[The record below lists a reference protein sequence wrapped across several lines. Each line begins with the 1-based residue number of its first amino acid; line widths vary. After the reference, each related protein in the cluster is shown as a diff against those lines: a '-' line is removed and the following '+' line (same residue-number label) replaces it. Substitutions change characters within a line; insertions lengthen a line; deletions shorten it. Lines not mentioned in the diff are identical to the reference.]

1 MTSTS
6 SAPHNNQTRV
16 YDRETSVVFLKTKER
31 FGGLSN
37 MAAGFPLRVNG
48 VRIKT
53 SEALY
58 QACRF
63 PHMPEVQQ
71 LIIGEN
77 SPMTAKMRSKPY
89 RRVSRHDWD
98 FVRVKVMRWS
108 LRVKLAQNWR
118 EFGRLLLSTGD
129 RPIVEQSRKDDFW
142 GAKVADDG
150 TLVGMNVLGRLL
162 MELREQL
169 KGDEAESLRFIEPLA
184 ISEFLLFGQPIE
196 AVQAAP
202 NAEIPGWT
210 PRRPSQAE
218 TAPTQPSDPQPSLFE
233 QPMISNAEP
242 VSAPSLPTLARDDD
256 SQKHLSDYH
265 PAVREWLGDLPSRWD
280 VLRSKYLFRE
290 IDDRTDTGTETLLS
304 MRQAHGLIP
313 HAEVST
319 KPVTPEEL
327 KGYKRVRTGQMVLN
341 RMQASNGMFAVA
353 REDGLVSPDYAVFQP
368 LRPMDPEYFVD
379 LFKTTIYRAKF
390 RQESKGLGTGMS
402 GFLRLYSD
410 RFGAIHVP
418 QPPEDEQRKIVQ
430 FIRSYDHRVRR
441 LIRNKRRL
449 IGLLNEQKQAII
461 NRAVTRGLNP
471 DAPMK
476 PTGIDWMPEVPAH
489 WDVRMLSRLAV
500 KLQTGPFGSQ
510 LHQAD
515 YVEDGVPVVNPMHL
529 IDGSIRPDRETT
541 VSAQTAERLVR
552 HALTPGE
559 IIIARRGELG
569 RCALVREV
577 DGPMLCGTGC
587 MTLRLSEGLPRFFFE
602 FLSSA
607 AVRRFLDERSI
618 GATMQNLNPSIIG
631 SIQTV
636 VPPEDE
642 QEAIIREIEDTNSTF
657 ATLEGKAQDEIRL
670 VREYRERLLADV
682 VTGKLDV
689 RHVEIAAPAD
699 EPIADEDNALEELV
713 VEDAEVMEGAD
724 ADD

>member
-1 MTSTS
+1 MSQASQVRTYDP
-6 SAPHNNQTRV
+6 SA
-16 YDRETSVVFLKTKER
+16 SVVFLKTNER

-37 MAAGFPLRVNG
+37 MAPGFPLRVNG
-48 VRIKT
+48 VRIRT

-89 RRVSRHDWD
+89 RRVSRQDWD
-98 FVRVKVMRWS
+98 FVRVKIMRWC
-108 LRVKLAQNWR
+108 LRVKQAQNWR
-118 EFGRLLLSTGD
+118 EFGRLLLATGD

-169 KGDEAESLRFIEPLA
+169 KGDEVENLRFIEPLA

-196 AVQAAP
+196 AVQSAP
-202 NAEIPGWT
+202 NAEIPGWP
-210 PRRPSQAE
+210 PRRPSHVDA
-218 TAPTQPSDPQPSLFE
+218 APAPPNDPQPSLFE
-233 QPMISNAEP
+233 QPMIADTKPADAKPPVEAVKRRNEP
-242 VSAPSLPTLARDDD
+242 VRYLRCRDSGLP
-256 SQKHLSDYH
+256 
-265 PAVREWLGDLPSRWD
+265 WLGEVPEHWD
-280 VLRSKYLFRE
+280 VRRNGRLFAERVETGFEKLRILEVSLRTGVRVRDMENGARKQQMADRSKYKRAAKGDIAYNMMRMWQGAIGVAPVDGLISPAYVVARPFPDIDPRYYTYLFRTPAYMRE
-290 IDDRTDTGTETLLS
+290 VNKFSRGIVSDRNRLYWDEFKQMPSAYPPTGEQTRIADFLD
-304 MRQAHGLIP
+304 AHG
-313 HAEVST
+313 
-319 KPVTPEEL
+319 
-327 KGYKRVRTGQMVLN
+327 
-341 RMQASNGMFAVA
+341 
-353 REDGLVSPDYAVFQP
+353 
-368 LRPMDPEYFVD
+368 
-379 LFKTTIYRAKF
+379 
-390 RQESKGLGTGMS
+390 
-402 GFLRLYSD
+402 RLT
-410 RFGAIHVP
+410 A
-418 QPPEDEQRKIVQ
+418 
-430 FIRSYDHRVRR
+430 R

-471 DAPMK
+471 VAPMK
-476 PTGIDWMPEVPAH
+476 PTGVDWMPEVPMH

-515 YVEDGVPVVNPMHL
+515 YVEDGVPVINPMHL
-529 IDGSIRPDRETT
+529 IDGSIRPDRQTT
-541 VSAQTAERLVR
+541 VNTQTAERLAR
-552 HALTPGE
+552 HALNSGE
-559 IIIARRGELG
+559 IVIARRGELG

-607 AVRRFLDERSI
+607 SVRRFLDERSV

-642 QEAIIREIEDTNSTF
+642 QEAIIREIENTNATF
-657 ATLEGKAQDEIRL
+657 ANLEGKAQDEIRL
-670 VREYRERLLADV
+670 VREYRDRLIADV

-699 EPIADEDNALEELV
+699 EPIAEEDDALEEELEV
-713 VEDAEVMEGAD
+713 DDAEVMEGAD

>member
-1 MTSTS
+1 MSQASQVRTYDP
-6 SAPHNNQTRV
+6 SA
-16 YDRETSVVFLKTKER
+16 SVVFLKTNER

-37 MAAGFPLRVNG
+37 MAPGFPLRVNG
-48 VRIKT
+48 VRIRT

-98 FVRVKVMRWS
+98 FVRVKIMRWC

-118 EFGRLLLSTGD
+118 EFGRLLLATGH

-169 KGDEAESLRFIEPLA
+169 KGDEAEGLRFIEPPA

-202 NAEIPGWT
+202 NAEIPGW
-210 PRRPSQAE
+210 PPQRSSQADA
-218 TAPTQPSDPQPSLFE
+218 APPPPSDPQPSLFE
-233 QPMISNAEP
+233 QPMISSEQAIERRQSTAPDQSGAEP
-242 VSAPSLPTLARDDD
+242 GR
-256 SQKHLSDYH
+256 Y
-265 PAVREWLGDLPSRWD
+265 PAYKPAKVHWLGEIPAHWSEKRG
-280 VLRSKYLFRE
+280 KYFFRE
-290 IDDRTDTGTETLLS
+290 IDERSQTGEEELLS
-304 MRQAHGLIP
+304 
-313 HAEVST
+313 VSHT
-319 KPVTPEEL
+319 TGVTPRSQ
-327 KGYKRVRTGQMVLN
+327 KTVT
-341 RMQASNGMFAVA
+341 MFKAESYVGHKVA
-353 REDGLVSPDYAVFQP
+353 RPNDVVINTMWAWMSALGVSKNVGIVSPAYGVYRP
-368 LRPMDPEYFVD
+368 LNQQDFLPEYVGY
-379 LFKTTIYRAKF
+379 LLRTPLLRWEYICR
-390 RQESKGLGTGMS
+390 STGIRS
-402 GFLRLYSD
+402 SRLRLYPD
-410 RFGAIHVP
+410 KFLDIAFP
-418 QPPEDEQRKIVQ
+418 CPPLPEQERMVAFLRAKEVQ
-430 FIRSYDHRVRR
+430 IRR

-471 DAPMK
+471 NAPTK

-515 YVEDGVPVVNPMHL
+515 YVEDGVPVINPMHL

-541 VSAQTAERLVR
+541 VNAKTAERLTR

-559 IIIARRGELG
+559 IVIARRGELG

-587 MTLRLSEGLPRFFFE
+587 MTLRLSEGVPRFFFE

-607 AVRRFLDERSI
+607 SVRRFLDERSI

-670 VREYRERLLADV
+670 VREYRERMIADV
-682 VTGKLDV
+682 ITGKMDV
-689 RHVEIAAPAD
+689 RHIEIAAPAD
-699 EPIADEDNALEELV
+699 EPIAEEDDALEEEL
-713 VEDAEVMEGAD
+713 EGDDAEVMEGAD
-724 ADD
+724 ADE

>member
-1 MTSTS
+1 MSQASQVRTYDP
-6 SAPHNNQTRV
+6 SA
-16 YDRETSVVFLKTKER
+16 SVVFLKTNER

-37 MAAGFPLRVNG
+37 MAPGFPLRVNG
-48 VRIKT
+48 VRIRT

-63 PHMPEVQQ
+63 PHLPEVQQ

-98 FVRVKVMRWS
+98 FVRVKIMRWC

-118 EFGRLLLSTGD
+118 EFGRLLLATGD

-142 GAKVADDG
+142 GAKVAVDG

-196 AVQAAP
+196 AVQATP
-202 NAEIPGWT
+202 NAEIPGWN
-210 PRRPSQAE
+210 PRRPSPVDAVQ
-218 TAPTQPSDPQPSLFE
+218 PPPSDPQPSLFE
-233 QPMISNAEP
+233 QPMIPNAEP
-242 VSAPSLPTLARDDD
+242 SSVPSHPTLARNDE
-256 SQKHLSDYH
+256 SRKQLSDDRPSVH
-265 PAVREWLGDLPSRWD
+265 DWLGDLPSRWD

-313 HAEVST
+313 HAKVST

-341 RMQASNGMFAVA
+341 RMQASNGMFAIA

-368 LRPMDPEYFVD
+368 LRPIEPDYFVD

-390 RQESKGLGTGMS
+390 RQESKGLGTGTS

-430 FIRSYDHRVRR
+430 FIRAYDLRVRR

-461 NRAVTRGLNP
+461 NRAITRGLNP

-476 PTGIDWMPEVPAH
+476 PTGIDWMPEVPEH
-489 WDVRMLSRLAV
+489 WEVKPLKWLLKSIFGGSTPPSAQANCWDGNVVWVTPEDISRNTRLSGSRRTITEVGLLACSTTLVPPGSVIITSRAPVGNVALADVELATNQGCKALVPNTSVVDSEFLFELMRILKPELESLSTGTTFAEISTARLARV
-500 KLQTGPFGSQ
+500 K
-510 LHQAD
+510 
-515 YVEDGVPVVNPMHL
+515 V
-529 IDGSIRPDRETT
+529 
-541 VSAQTAERLVR
+541 
-552 HALTPGE
+552 ALPE
-559 IIIARRGELG
+559 PNEQ
-569 RCALVREV
+569 
-577 DGPMLCGTGC
+577 
-587 MTLRLSEGLPRFFFE
+587 
-602 FLSSA
+602 
-607 AVRRFLDERSI
+607 RSI
-618 GATMQNLNPSIIG
+618 LSAVHEDIKPLETAIEQAEKESILI
-631 SIQTV
+631 
-636 VPPEDE
+636 
-642 QEAIIREIEDTNSTF
+642 
-657 ATLEGKAQDEIRL
+657 
-670 VREYRERLLADV
+670 REYRERLIADV

-689 RHVEIAAPAD
+689 RNVEIAVPAD
-699 EPIADEDNALEELV
+699 EPIADEGDALEEDLDGD
-713 VEDAEVMEGAD
+713 DAEVMEGAD

>member
-1 MTSTS
+1 MSQASQVRT
-6 SAPHNNQTRV
+6 
-16 YDRETSVVFLKTKER
+16 YDRAESVVFLKTKER

-37 MAAGFPLRVNG
+37 MAPGFPLRVNR
-48 VRIKT
+48 VRIRT

-98 FVRVKVMRWS
+98 FVRVKIMRWS

-196 AVQAAP
+196 AVHAAT

-210 PRRPSQAE
+210 PQRSSQVDA
-218 TAPTQPSDPQPSLFE
+218 APPPPIEPQPSLFE
-233 QPMISNAEP
+233 QPMIADTKPADSNSHVKAA
-242 VSAPSLPTLARDDD
+242 SGRKAPARFPQYRESGLP
-256 SQKHLSDYH
+256 
-265 PAVREWLGDLPSRWD
+265 WLGEIPAHWD
-280 VLRSKYLFRE
+280 VRRNGRLFSERVETGFEELPILEVSLRTGVRVRDMENGARKQQMTDRSKYKRAAKGDIAYNMMRMWQGAVGVAPANGLISPAYVVARPFPEVEPRYYAYLFRTDAYKRE
-290 IDDRTDTGTETLLS
+290 VNKFSRGIVSDRNRLYWDEFKQMQSAFPPTEEQTRIANFLD
-304 MRQAHGLIP
+304 AHG
-313 HAEVST
+313 
-319 KPVTPEEL
+319 
-327 KGYKRVRTGQMVLN
+327 
-341 RMQASNGMFAVA
+341 
-353 REDGLVSPDYAVFQP
+353 
-368 LRPMDPEYFVD
+368 
-379 LFKTTIYRAKF
+379 
-390 RQESKGLGTGMS
+390 
-402 GFLRLYSD
+402 RLT
-410 RFGAIHVP
+410 A
-418 QPPEDEQRKIVQ
+418 
-430 FIRSYDHRVRR
+430 R

-461 NRAVTRGLNP
+461 NRAVTRGLNSN
-471 DAPMK
+471 APMK
-476 PTGIDWMPEVPAH
+476 PTGIDWMPEVPVH

-515 YVEDGVPVVNPMHL
+515 YVEDGVPVINPMHL
-529 IDGSIRPDRETT
+529 IDGLIRPDRQTT
-541 VSAQTAERLVR
+541 VSALTAERLAR
-552 HALTPGE
+552 HTLAPGE
-559 IIIARRGELG
+559 IVIARRGELG

-607 AVRRFLDERSI
+607 SVRRFLDERSI

-642 QEAIIREIEDTNSTF
+642 QEAIISEIGDTNSTF

-670 VREYRERLLADV
+670 VREYRERMIADV

-699 EPIADEDNALEELV
+699 EPVADEDDALEEELGAD
-713 VEDAEVMEGAD
+713 DAEVMEGAD